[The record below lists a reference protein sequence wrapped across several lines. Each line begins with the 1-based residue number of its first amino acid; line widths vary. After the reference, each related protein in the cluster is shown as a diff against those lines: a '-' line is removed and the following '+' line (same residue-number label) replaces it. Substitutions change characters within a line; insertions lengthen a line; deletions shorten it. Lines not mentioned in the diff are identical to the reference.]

1 MQRQT
6 KVTRH
11 ILCAVITLFLL
22 TLVVPVTTVKA
33 ASTNKKAD
41 AAFNTKLKALRGSSQ
56 SALSYGYVDITG
68 DGIHEALVEYKP
80 FSLSGSGRQFDVYAY
95 KNGSVKRILTIQEYG
110 LSKVIYYKSVGSLIL
125 YGSGHG
131 GQWYSYYKLKSNG
144 KYGFKLQRARTAIA
158 GGSSANGSWSYY
170 KNGTGSSV
178 TPISEKS
185 FKKAVAKLETGKK
198 KSFKA
203 WKTFP

>member
-6 KVTRH
+6 NVTRH
-11 ILCAVITLFLL
+11 ILYAVITLFLL
-22 TLVVPVTTVKA
+22 TLVVPVSTVKA

-56 SALSYGYVDITG
+56 SVYYGYVDITG

-80 FSLSGSGRQFDVYAY
+80 FSIGGSGQQFDVYAY
-95 KNGSVKRILTIQEYG
+95 KDGSVKRILSTQEYG

-144 KYGFKLQRARTAIA
+144 KYGFKVQRARTAIA
-158 GGSSANGSWSYY
+158 GGSATNGPWSYY
-170 KNGTGSSV
+170 KNGTGASV

-185 FKKAVAKLETGKK
+185 FEKAVAKLETGKK

-203 WKTFP
+203 WKAFP